1 MKNDN
6 FAIKEKN
13 QVINQINIV
22 LFGLGIK
29 HTRLTPNYF
38 LFHNYLAKNVKLLW
52 NVTKLWFTNSKL
64 WFTNSCGY

>member
-38 LFHNYLAKNVKLLW
+38 LFHNYLAKNVKL
-52 NVTKLWFTNSKL
+52 
-64 WFTNSCGY
+64 